1 MLSSIGWGILFIF
14 GGILI
19 FFIYWDE
26 IQILKNEIKEK
37 KAREAWLLVLI
48 EIVST
53 IFDATTSTIFN
64 LLISVLLIIGGIV
77 LIGIKILALLH

>member
-1 MLSSIGWGILFIF
+1 MLSSIGWGILCFF
-14 GGILI
+14 VGILI
-19 FFIYWDE
+19 FFVSWDE
-26 IQILKNEIKEK
+26 IQILKNQIKEK
-37 KAREAWLLVLI
+37 KACEAWLLVLI

-77 LIGIKILALLH
+77 IIGIKILALLH

>member
-1 MLSSIGWGILFIF
+1 MLSSIGWGILCIF

-19 FFIYWDE
+19 FFISWDE
-26 IQILKNEIKEK
+26 IQILKKQIKEK
-37 KAREAWLLVLI
+37 KAREAWLLVSI

-53 IFDATTSTIFN
+53 IFDATASTIFN

-77 LIGIKILALLH
+77 IIGIKILALLH